1 MPTPPMLTPDERAAA
16 LAKASSARKCRAEV
30 KMKIKAGLLDIESV
44 YELSHSVEAISKMRV
59 AEMLE
64 SITGVGKI
72 RALAMMDRL
81 NISPTRRIKGLGRNQ
96 LKNLLSEFSATSVK
110 AKRGKLIVL
119 SGPGGVGKSTV
130 AAQLRATGDYWVSI
144 SATTRSPRVNE
155 VDGSDYHFL
164 DDAEFSRKVGESY
177 FLEWAQ
183 FAGANYGTPREG
195 VEQALLEGHNVL
207 LEIEIEGA
215 KQVKSH
221 MPEAMLVFLSPPSWE
236 DLVSRLEGRGTDS
249 PERRTERLALA
260 QEELA
265 AAPSFDLVIIN
276 TSVKKVVEQLV
287 SLLSA

>member
-1 MPTPPMLTPDERAAA
+1 MPTPPKLTPEERTAA
-16 LAKASSARKCRAEV
+16 LAKASTARKRRAE
-30 KMKIKAGLLDIESV
+30 IKVQIKEGGIDIQGV
-44 YELSHSVEAISKMRV
+44 YELSQKDEDISKMRV

-72 RALAMMDRL
+72 RALAMMERL
-81 NISPTRRIKGLGRNQ
+81 NISPTRRIKGLGTNQ

-130 AAQLRATGDYWVSI
+130 ASQLRATGDYWVSI
-144 SATTRSPRVNE
+144 SATTRLPRVNE
-155 VDGSDYHFL
+155 VDGNDYHFI
-164 DDAEFSRKVGESY
+164 DDTEFAKRVRESY

-207 LEIEIEGA
+207 LEIEIDGA

-221 MPEAMLVFLSPPSWE
+221 MPEAILVFLSPPSWE

-265 AAPSFDLVIIN
+265 AAPSFDLVIVN
-276 TSVKKVVEQLV
+276 TSVKEVVDQLV

>member
-1 MPTPPMLTPDERAAA
+1 MPTPPILTPEERSAA
-16 LAKASSARKCRAEV
+16 LAKASSARKRRAEV
-30 KMKIKAGLLDIESV
+30 KMSIKSGALDIAAV
-44 YELSHSVEAISKMRV
+44 YDLSQSEEAISKMRV

-72 RALAMMDRL
+72 RALAIMEKL
-81 NISPTRRIKGLGRNQ
+81 NISPTRRIKGLGSHQ
-96 LKNLLSEFSATSVK
+96 LKNLLSEFSASPVRS
-110 AKRGKLIVL
+110 KRGKLIVL

-144 SATTRSPRVNE
+144 SATTRVPRINE
-155 VDGSDYHFL
+155 VNGKDYFFI
-164 DDAEFSRKVGESY
+164 DDVEFEKRISESH

-183 FAGANYGTPREG
+183 FAGAKYGTPREG
-195 VEQALLEGHNVL
+195 VERALLEGHNVL

-221 MPEAMLVFLSPPSWE
+221 MPEAVLVFLSPPSWE

-260 QEELA
+260 QQELA
-265 AAPSFDLVIIN
+265 AAPSFDLVIVN
-276 TSVKKVVEQLV
+276 TSVKEVVDQLV
-287 SLLSA
+287 SLVSA

>member
-1 MPTPPMLTPDERAAA
+1 MPTPPILTPEERSAA
-16 LAKASSARKCRAEV
+16 LAKASSARKRRAEV
-30 KMKIKAGLLDIESV
+30 KMSIKSGALDIAAV
-44 YELSHSVEAISKMRV
+44 YELSQSEEAISKMRV

-72 RALAMMDRL
+72 RALAIMERL
-81 NISPTRRIKGLGRNQ
+81 NISPTRRIKGLGSHQ
-96 LKNLLSEFSATSVK
+96 LKNLLSEFSASTVRS
-110 AKRGKLIVL
+110 KRGKLIVL

-144 SATTRSPRVNE
+144 SATTRVPRINE
-155 VDGSDYHFL
+155 VDGKDYFFI
-164 DDAEFSRKVGESY
+164 DDVEFEKRISESH

-183 FAGANYGTPREG
+183 FAGAKYGTPREG
-195 VEQALLEGHNVL
+195 VERALLEGHNVL

-221 MPEAMLVFLSPPSWE
+221 MPEAVLVFLSPPSWE

-260 QEELA
+260 QKELA
-265 AAPSFDLVIIN
+265 AAPSFDLVIVN
-276 TSVKKVVEQLV
+276 TSVKEVVDQLV
-287 SLLSA
+287 SLVSA

>member
-1 MPTPPMLTPDERAAA
+1 MPTPPILTPEERAAA
-16 LAKASSARKCRAEV
+16 LAKASFARKRRAEV
-30 KMKIKAGLLDIESV
+30 KMSIKAGVLDIQGV
-44 YELSHSVEAISKMRV
+44 YQLSQSDEAISKMRV

-72 RALAMMDRL
+72 RALAIMERL
-81 NISPTRRIKGLGRNQ
+81 NISPTRRIKGLGSHQ
-96 LKNLLSEFSATSVK
+96 LKNLLSEFSVASVRT
-110 AKRGKLIVL
+110 KRGKLIVL

-130 AAQLRATGDYWVSI
+130 ASQLRTTGDYWVSI

-155 VDGSDYHFL
+155 VDGVDYFFISNS
-164 DDAEFSRKVGESY
+164 EFEKRVRESH

-183 FAGANYGTPREG
+183 FAGAKYGTPREA

-207 LEIEIEGA
+207 LEIEIDGA

-265 AAPSFDLVIIN
+265 AAPSFDLVIVN
-276 TSVKKVVEQLV
+276 TSVKEVVDQLV
-287 SLLSA
+287 SLASA

>member
-1 MPTPPMLTPDERAAA
+1 MPTPPILTPEERAAA
-16 LAKASSARKCRAEV
+16 LAKASFARKRRAEV
-30 KMKIKAGLLDIESV
+30 KMSIKAGVLDVQDV
-44 YELSHSVEAISKMRV
+44 YQLSQSDEAISKMRV

-72 RALAMMDRL
+72 RALAIMERL
-81 NISPTRRIKGLGRNQ
+81 NISPTRRIKGLGSHQ
-96 LKNLLSEFSATSVK
+96 LKNLLSEFSPSSVK
-110 AKRGKLIVL
+110 TKRGKLIVL

-130 AAQLRATGDYWVSI
+130 ASQLRTTGDYWVSI

-155 VDGSDYHFL
+155 VNGVDYFFIT
-164 DDAEFSRKVGESY
+164 DSEFEKRVRESH

-183 FAGANYGTPREG
+183 FAGAKYGTPREG

-207 LEIEIEGA
+207 LEIEIDGA

-265 AAPSFDLVIIN
+265 AAPSFDLVIVN
-276 TSVKKVVEQLV
+276 TSVKEVVDQLV
-287 SLLSA
+287 SLASA

>member
-1 MPTPPMLTPDERAAA
+1 MATPPKLTPEERVAA
-16 LAKASSARKCRAEV
+16 LAKASSARKRRAEI
-30 KMKIKAGLLDIESV
+30 KMDIKSGRLDIHNLFQ
-44 YELSHSVEAISKMRV
+44 LSQSDEAISKMRV

-72 RALAMMDRL
+72 RAQAMMERL
-81 NISPTRRIKGLGRNQ
+81 HISPTRRIKGLGTNQ
-96 LKNLLSEFSATSVK
+96 MKNLLAEFSTTSVK
-110 AKRGKLIVL
+110 AQRGKLIVL

-144 SATTRSPRVNE
+144 SSTTRSPRVKE
-155 VDGSDYHFL
+155 VDGSDYHFI
-164 DDAEFSRKVGESY
+164 DDTEFEKRVRESY

-183 FAGANYGTPREG
+183 FAGAKYGTPRKG

-207 LEIEIEGA
+207 LEIEIDGA

-249 PERRTERLALA
+249 PERRAERLALA

-265 AAPSFDLVIIN
+265 AAPSFDRVIIN
-276 TSVKKVVEQLV
+276 TSVKEVVDQLV

>member
-1 MPTPPMLTPDERAAA
+1 MPTPPILTPEERAAA
-16 LAKASSARKCRAEV
+16 LAKASFARKRRAEV
-30 KMKIKAGLLDIESV
+30 KMSIKAGVLDVQDV
-44 YELSHSVEAISKMRV
+44 YQLSQSDEAISKMRV

-72 RALAMMDRL
+72 RALAIMERL
-81 NISPTRRIKGLGRNQ
+81 NISPTRRIKGLGSHQ
-96 LKNLLSEFSATSVK
+96 LKNLLSEFSQSSVK
-110 AKRGKLIVL
+110 TKRGKLIVL

-130 AAQLRATGDYWVSI
+130 ASQLRTTGDYWVSI

-155 VDGSDYHFL
+155 VNGVDYFFIT
-164 DDAEFSRKVGESY
+164 DSEFEKRVRESH

-183 FAGANYGTPREG
+183 FAGAKYGTPREG

-207 LEIEIEGA
+207 LEIEIDGA

-265 AAPSFDLVIIN
+265 AAPSFDLVIVN
-276 TSVKKVVEQLV
+276 TSVKEVVDQLV
-287 SLLSA
+287 SLASA

>member
-1 MPTPPMLTPDERAAA
+1 MPTPPILTPEQRAAA
-16 LAKASSARKCRAEV
+16 LAKASIARKRRAEV
-30 KMKIKAGLLDIESV
+30 KMAIKAGDLDIQAV
-44 YELSHSVEAISKMRV
+44 YQLSQNEEAISKMRV

-72 RALAMMDRL
+72 RALGIMERL
-81 NISPTRRIKGLGRNQ
+81 NISPTRRIKGLGSHQ
-96 LKNLLSEFSATSVK
+96 LKSLLSEFSVSPVK
-110 AKRGKLIVL
+110 NKRGKLIVL

-130 AAQLRATGDYWVSI
+130 ASQLRATGDYWVSI
-144 SATTRSPRVNE
+144 SATTRLPRVNE
-155 VDGSDYHFL
+155 VIGIDYYFI
-164 DDAEFSRKVGESY
+164 DDAEFEKRVRESH

-183 FAGANYGTPREG
+183 FAGAKYGTPREG

-207 LEIEIEGA
+207 LEIEIDGA

-265 AAPSFDLVIIN
+265 AAPSFDLVIVN
-276 TSVKKVVEQLV
+276 TSVKEVVDQLV
-287 SLLSA
+287 SLVSA

>member
-1 MPTPPMLTPDERAAA
+1 MPTPPKLTPEERTAA
-16 LAKASSARKCRAEV
+16 LAKASTARKRRAEIKV
-30 KMKIKAGLLDIESV
+30 QIKAGGIDIQGV
-44 YELSHSVEAISKMRV
+44 YELSQKDEAISKMRV

-72 RALAMMDRL
+72 RALAMMERL
-81 NISPTRRIKGLGRNQ
+81 NISPTRRVKGLGTNQ

-130 AAQLRATGDYWVSI
+130 ASQLRATGDYWVSI
-144 SATTRSPRVNE
+144 SATTRLPRVNE
-155 VDGSDYHFL
+155 VDGNDYHFI
-164 DDAEFSRKVGESY
+164 DDTEFAKRVRESY

-207 LEIEIEGA
+207 LEIEIDGA

-221 MPEAMLVFLSPPSWE
+221 MPEAILVFLSPPSWE

-265 AAPSFDLVIIN
+265 AAPSFDLVIVN
-276 TSVKKVVEQLV
+276 TSVKEVVDQLV